1 MNIVT
6 RFLLWTRGTDRR
18 YKHIDIN
25 KSSIPIGLY
34 GDEFKRYNEL
44 LNEIAKDHA
53 ELDALKLKA
62 RARLENGP
70 HFERR

>member
-25 KSSIPIGLY
+25 KSSIPVWLCM
-34 GDEFKRYNEL
+34 GDFKRYNEL
-44 LNEIAKDHA
+44 LNEIAKDRA
-53 ELDALKLKA
+53 EMEALKLKA
-62 RARLENGP
+62 RTKLENGS